1 MAMRNRG
8 TTVHN
13 CLLGLPYDVCNY
25 SHAVHVTEMMGR
37 EYNDLPSHPCAFLAV
52 TRVEGEE
59 CF

>member
-37 EYNDLPSHPCAFLAV
+37 EYNDLPSLIRALF
-52 TRVEGEE
+52 
-59 CF
+59 